1 MNLNNERLKNR
12 YEVQFKLILI
22 RGGIFTLNRLT
33 HDRNFSLQQDILDIP
48 LDTMN

>member
-1 MNLNNERLKNR
+1 MNLNNERLENR
-12 YEVQFKLILI
+12 YEVQI

-33 HDRNFSLQQDILDIP
+33 HDRNFSLQQDILDVP